1 MEVWSTALNHG
12 SNTKRKAL
20 GANYWKLWA
29 ASATSNLGDGVSQA
43 ALPLLAITLTGDAR
57 LVGGLATSA
66 VLPWLLFALISG
78 ALVDRL
84 DRQRV
89 MWTANAARAALV
101 GVIAVAVTTDHVS
114 IWLLYVVAFCLGTA
128 ETLFDNAAQAMLP
141 SVVRADQLET
151 ANGRQYAAEIVAN
164 AFAGPPLGAFLF
176 TVAMAAPFWADS
188 GSFVVSAALIAWV
201 RLTRRGPVRAP
212 AQRSL
217 RSEIAEGL
225 RWLNS
230 HHVLRTLAIVLGVI
244 NFAGQMAM
252 STFVLFARDRLGLS
266 ERAFGVL
273 LATMAIGGVLGGL
286 FAARL
291 TARAGLARSLFVVI
305 GGQGVF
311 VASIGLLDEPFAVGT
326 VLAVNGFLG
335 VWWNVI
341 TVSLRQQIVPE
352 HLLGRVNSVYRTFG
366 WGSLPLGALAGGFL
380 AHATSLR
387 VPWFAAGAVCGVAL
401 TIAMVALSQEAIDSS
416 RAESPLRD

>member
-1 MEVWSTALNHG
+1 MEVLLTALDLG
-12 SNTKRKAL
+12 SNTKRSSL
-20 GANYWKLWA
+20 GTNYWKLWA
-29 ASATSNLGDGVSQA
+29 ASGMSNLGDGVGQA
-43 ALPLLAITLTGDAR
+43 ALPLLAATLTRDAR
-57 LVGGLATSA
+57 LVGGLATAA

-89 MWTANAARAALV
+89 MWTVNGVRAALV
-101 GVIAVAVTTDHVS
+101 AVIAVAVTTDHAS

-141 SVVRADQLET
+141 SVVAPAQLEA
-151 ANGRQYAAEIVAN
+151 ANGRQYAVEVVAN
-164 AFAGPPLGAFLF
+164 AFAGPPLGALLF
-176 TVAMAAPFWADS
+176 TVAMAAPFWVDS
-188 GSFVVSAALIAWV
+188 GGFVASAALIAWM
-201 RLTRRGPVRAP
+201 RLSRTAQATAP
-212 AQRSL
+212 AGTSL

-225 RWLNS
+225 RWLNG
-230 HHVLRTLAIVLGVI
+230 HHVLRTLAIVLGII

-252 STFVLFARDRLGLS
+252 STFVLFAEDRLGLG
-266 ERAFGVL
+266 ERGFGVL
-273 LATMAIGGVLGGL
+273 LAALAIGGVLGGL

-291 TARAGLARSLFVVI
+291 TARVGQARSLLVVI
-305 GGQGVF
+305 AGQGIF
-311 VASIGLLDEPFAVGT
+311 VGAVGFMDKPIPVGS

-341 TVSLRQQIVPE
+341 TVSLRQQIVPD

-387 VPWFAAGAVCGVAL
+387 LPWFAAGAICGVAL
-401 TIAMVALSQEAIDSS
+401 AIAMLKLSQEAIDDA
-416 RAESPLRD
+416 RAAVP